1 MIAYID
7 SSVLLRLI
15 LGHPDRLREWKEV
28 RTGGASALV
37 EVECLRTLDRM
48 RVEARLAPEV
58 IAERRTAVYEVLE
71 SVEIIEISNP
81 VLRRASMPLPTSLG
95 TLDAIHLSSALL
107 WGEVRNE
114 QPVMLTHDRALASA
128 ARASGLRVLGV

>member
-15 LGHPDRLREWKEV
+15 LGHADRLREWKEV

-114 QPVMLTHDRALASA
+114 RPVMLTHDRALASA